1 MYYSANYDF
10 YFSLFSFFLFP
21 LFFFYLC
28 IMIDQA
34 TIQKIF
40 DAADIYEVVSD
51 FVSLKKRGVNYVGCC
66 PFHNEKT
73 GSFTVSPAKGIY
85 KCFGCGKGGNAVN
98 FIMEHEQLAYAEAL
112 RWLAAKYNIIIEEKE
127 LSEHEK
133 QEKSE
138 RESMLIVTNY
148 AEEFFVDQ
156 LIHTDEGKSVGL
168 GYFHRRGLD
177 DKTIE
182 KFGLGY
188 CPEAWDG
195 FTRSALDKGYKKEF
209 LVKTGLTIE
218 SERGLFD
225 RFRARVMFPIRD
237 LAGKIIAF
245 GGRIMTNDKKS
256 AKYLNSPESEIYH
269 KSRTLYGI
277 FFAKKSIVQ
286 HNRCY
291 LVEGYLDVIS
301 FHQKGIENTVASS
314 GTSLTIEQI
323 RLIRRLTPNV
333 TIIYDGDA
341 AGIKA
346 SLRGIDLVLEEG
358 LNVRVVSLPE
368 GEDPD
373 SYAQAHTAEEVLDY
387 ITNHETDF
395 IHFKTR
401 MLLEQAGN
409 DPIERAK
416 LITDIVKTI
425 SLIPDSITR
434 SVYVQET
441 ANQMKVEEKILYAEI
456 AKLRKEKAGDYSPV
470 SYQAPAQQVP
480 SVTLTSQKTKEITPC
495 DTEEKM
501 LIRYLLLFGGQELY
515 EEDRDGLVYSVSVG
529 EYIINE
535 LAVDDLEML
544 NPRFKE
550 IQGEYRRNSA
560 EPGFIPAKYFAGHSD
575 PDLCAMVADI
585 LSEPYELSK
594 LWTLKDTSM
603 RNEEGMLAELLP
615 KIVDNYKIKRIELL
629 CRQADNKILELQN
642 AGETGQ
648 LVEWIKRKN
657 AYVKVKVRL
666 NEKLK
671 RTI

>member
-1 MYYSANYDF
+1 
-10 YFSLFSFFLFP
+10 
-21 LFFFYLC
+21 
-28 IMIDQA
+28 MIDPS

-98 FIMEHEQLAYAEAL
+98 FIMEHEQLSYVEAL

-127 LSEHEK
+127 LTESEK
-133 QEKSE
+133 QERTE

-148 AEEFFVDQ
+148 AEKFFTYQ
-156 LIHTDEGKSVGL
+156 LWHTDEGKSIGMS
-168 GYFHRRGLD
+168 YFRRRGLD

-188 CPEAWDG
+188 CPEAWDA
-195 FTRSALDKGYKKEF
+195 FTKNALDKGYKKDF
-209 LVKTGLTIE
+209 LVKTGLTID
-218 SERGLFD
+218 SEKGLFD

-277 FFAKKSIVQ
+277 YFAKKSIVQ
-286 HNRCY
+286 NDRCF

-314 GTSLTIEQI
+314 GTSLTVEQI
-323 RLIRRLTPNV
+323 RLMRRLTSNV

-358 LNVRVVSLPE
+358 LNVRIVSLPD

-373 SYAQAHTAEEVLDY
+373 SFAQAHTAEEVLAY
-387 ITNHETDF
+387 INAHETDF
-395 IHFKTR
+395 INFKTQL
-401 MLLEQAGN
+401 LLEQAGG

-416 LITDIVKTI
+416 LITDIVRSI
-425 SLIPDSITR
+425 SLIPDTITR
-434 SVYVQET
+434 SVYVRET
-441 ANQMKVEEKILYAEI
+441 AGQMQVEESVLYNEI
-456 AKLRKEKAGDYSPV
+456 SRLRRQKSGDNVPVPYKATV
-470 SYQAPAQQVP
+470 QQP
-480 SVTLTSQKTKEITPC
+480 KVTLTPMKLGGVSPC
-495 DTEEKM
+495 DTEEIVLVRYM
-501 LIRYLLLFGGQELY
+501 LQFGTDVLY
-515 EEDRDGLVYSVSVG
+515 EEEHEGGRYVITVG

-535 LAVDDLEML
+535 LAEDELLLL
-544 NPRFKE
+544 NPQLQK
-550 IQGEYRRNSA
+550 IQQEYRKCYKTMSD
-560 EPGFIPAKYFAGHSD
+560 FSPARYFTAHPD
-575 PDLCAMVADI
+575 PEISSVVADI

-594 LWTLKDTSM
+594 MWVLLDTTLRSEESM
-603 RNEEGMLAELLP
+603 LTELLP
-615 KIVDNYKIKRIELL
+615 KVVDNYKMKRIEIL
-629 CRQADNKILELQN
+629 CKEADNKILECQN
-642 AGETGQ
+642 AGNMDE
-648 LVEWIKRKN
+648 LIEWVKKKN
-657 AYVKVKVRL
+657 AIIKVRARL

>member
-1 MYYSANYDF
+1 
-10 YFSLFSFFLFP
+10 
-21 LFFFYLC
+21 
-28 IMIDQA
+28 MIDPS

-98 FIMEHEQLAYAEAL
+98 FIMEHEQLSYVEAL

-127 LSEHEK
+127 LTESEK
-133 QEKSE
+133 QERTE
-138 RESMLIVTNY
+138 RESMLIVTSY
-148 AEEFFVDQ
+148 AEKFFTYQ
-156 LIHTDEGKSVGL
+156 LWHTDEGKSVGMS
-168 GYFHRRGLD
+168 YFRRRGLD

-188 CPEAWDG
+188 SPEAWDA
-195 FTRSALDKGYKKEF
+195 FTKNALDKGYKKDF
-209 LVKTGLTIE
+209 LVKTGLTID
-218 SERGLFD
+218 SEKGLFD

-277 FFAKKSIVQ
+277 YFAKKSIVQ
-286 HNRCY
+286 NDRCF

-314 GTSLTIEQI
+314 GTSLTVEQI
-323 RLIRRLTPNV
+323 PLMRRLTSNV

-358 LNVRVVSLPE
+358 LNVRIVSLPD

-373 SYAQAHTAEEVLDY
+373 SFAQAHTAEEVLEY
-387 ITNHETDF
+387 INAHETDF
-395 IHFKTR
+395 INFKTQL
-401 MLLEQAGN
+401 LLEQAGG

-416 LITDIVKTI
+416 LITDIVRSI
-425 SLIPDSITR
+425 SLIPDTITR
-434 SVYVQET
+434 SVYVRET
-441 ANQMKVEEKILYAEI
+441 AGQMQVEESVLYNEI
-456 AKLRKEKAGDYSPV
+456 SRLRRQKSGDNVPVPYKATV
-470 SYQAPAQQVP
+470 QQP
-480 SVTLTSQKTKEITPC
+480 KVTLTPMKLGGVSPC
-495 DTEEKM
+495 DTEEIVLVRYM
-501 LIRYLLLFGGQELY
+501 LQFGTDVLY
-515 EEDRDGLVYSVSVG
+515 EEEHEDGRYVITVG

-535 LAVDDLEML
+535 LAEDELLLL
-544 NPRFKE
+544 NPQLQK
-550 IQGEYRRNSA
+550 IQQEYRKCYKTMSD
-560 EPGFIPAKYFAGHSD
+560 FSPARYFTAHPAQDISSV
-575 PDLCAMVADI
+575 VADI

-594 LWTLKDTSM
+594 MWVLLDTTLRSEESM
-603 RNEEGMLAELLP
+603 LTELLP
-615 KIVDNYKIKRIELL
+615 KVVDNYKMKRIEIL
-629 CRQADNKILELQN
+629 CKEADNKILECQN
-642 AGETGQ
+642 AGNMDE
-648 LVEWIKRKN
+648 LIEWVKKKN
-657 AYVKVKVRL
+657 AIIKVRARL

>member
-1 MYYSANYDF
+1 
-10 YFSLFSFFLFP
+10 
-21 LFFFYLC
+21 
-28 IMIDQA
+28 MIDQA

-73 GSFTVSPAKGIY
+73 GSFTVSPTKGIY
-85 KCFGCGKGGNAVN
+85 KCFGCGKGGNSVN
-98 FIMEHEQLAYAEAL
+98 FIMEHEQLSYVEAL

-127 LSEHEK
+127 LTDHEK

-148 AEEFFVDQ
+148 AEEFFKYQ
-156 LIHTDEGKSVGL
+156 LFHTDEGKSVGL

-195 FTRSALDKGYKKEF
+195 LTKAAIEKGYKKEF

-218 SERGLFD
+218 SDRGLFD
-225 RFRARVMFPIRD
+225 RFRARVTFPIRD

-277 FFAKKSIVQ
+277 YFAKKSIVQ

-373 SYAQAHTAEEVLDY
+373 SYAQAHTAEEVLEY

-395 IHFKTR
+395 INFKTKL
-401 MLLEQAGN
+401 LLEQAGN

-416 LITDIVKTI
+416 LITDIVKSI
-425 SLIPDSITR
+425 SLIPDNITR

-441 ANQMKVEEKILYAEI
+441 ANQMKVEEKVLYTEI
-456 AKLRKEKAGDYSPV
+456 ARIRKEKAGDTTPV
-470 SYQAPAQQVP
+470 HYHAPSQQKP
-480 SVTLTSQKTKEITPC
+480 AITLTPSKTGGVTPC
-495 DTEEKM
+495 DTEEMM
-501 LIRYLLLFGGQELY
+501 LIRYLLMFGGQELY
-515 EEDRDGLVYSVSVG
+515 EEENDGQLRSVSVG

-535 LAVDDLEML
+535 LAEDELLLM
-544 NPRFKE
+544 NPQLQA
-550 IQGEYRRNSA
+550 IQQEYRQQYKN
-560 EPGFIPAKYFAGHSD
+560 PGFLPARYFIGHSD
-575 PDLCAMVADI
+575 PGISSTVAGI

-594 LWTLKDTSM
+594 IWTIKDVSA
-603 RNEEGMLAELLP
+603 RSEEMMLAELLP
-615 KIVDNYKIKRIELL
+615 KIVDNYKMRRIEIL
-629 CRQADNKILELQN
+629 CREADEKILECQN
-642 AGETGQ
+642 AGNIEE
-648 LVEWIKRKN
+648 LVEWVRKKN
-657 AYVKVKVRL
+657 TMVKVRARI

>member
-1 MYYSANYDF
+1 
-10 YFSLFSFFLFP
+10 
-21 LFFFYLC
+21 
-28 IMIDQA
+28 MIDPS

-73 GSFTVSPAKGIY
+73 PSFTVSPQKGIY
-85 KCFGCGKGGNAVN
+85 KCFGCGKAGSAVN
-98 FIMEHEQLAYAEAL
+98 FIMEHEQLSYMEAL

-127 LSEHEK
+127 LTESEK
-133 QEKSE
+133 QEQTI

-148 AEEFFVDQ
+148 AESFFTYQ
-156 LIHTDEGKSVGL
+156 LWHTDEGKSVGMS
-168 GYFHRRGLD
+168 YFRHRGLD

-195 FTRSALDKGYKKEF
+195 FTKNALEKGYKKEF
-209 LVKTGLTIE
+209 LIKTGLTID
-218 SERGLFD
+218 SEKGLFD

-277 FFAKKSIVQ
+277 YFAKRSIVQ
-286 HNRCY
+286 NDRCF

-314 GTSLTIEQI
+314 GTSLTVEQI
-323 RLIRRLTPNV
+323 RLMRRLTSNV

-358 LNVRVVSLPE
+358 MNVRIVSLPE

-373 SYAQAHTAEEVLDY
+373 SFAQAHSAEEVLEY
-387 ITNHETDF
+387 INTHETDF
-395 IHFKTR
+395 INFKTQL
-401 MLLEQAGN
+401 LLEQAGS

-416 LITDIVKTI
+416 LITDIVRSI
-425 SLIPDSITR
+425 SLIPDMITR
-434 SVYVQET
+434 SVYVRET
-441 ANQMKVEEKILYAEI
+441 AGQMQVEESVLYNEI
-456 AKLRKEKAGDYSPV
+456 FRLRQKKFGDNVPVINKVSARQEPKVMLTPAKLGGGA
-470 SYQAPAQQVP
+470 
-480 SVTLTSQKTKEITPC
+480 PC
-495 DTEEKM
+495 DTEEIVLVRYM
-501 LIRYLLLFGGQELY
+501 LQFGMDVLY
-515 EEDRDGLVYSVSVG
+515 EEVHEGNHCIVTVG
-529 EYIINE
+529 EYIISE
-535 LAVDDLEML
+535 LDEDELLLL
-544 NPRFKE
+544 NPQLQK
-550 IQGEYRRNSA
+550 IQLEYRKCYRQ
-560 EPGFIPAKYFAGHSD
+560 IPDFSPARYFTAHPD
-575 PDLCAMVADI
+575 PEISSVVADI

-594 LWTLKDTSM
+594 MWVLLDTTLRSEESM
-603 RNEEGMLAELLP
+603 LSELLP
-615 KIVDNYKIKRIELL
+615 KVVDNYKMKRIEIL
-629 CRQADNKILELQN
+629 CKEADNKILECQN
-642 AGETGQ
+642 AGKMDD
-648 LVEWIKRKN
+648 LLEWVKKKN
-657 AYVKVKVRL
+657 AMIKVRARL

>member
-1 MYYSANYDF
+1 MFYYFCN
-10 YFSLFSFFLFP
+10 
-21 LFFFYLC
+21 
-28 IMIDQA
+28 MIDQA

-98 FIMEHEQLAYAEAL
+98 FIMEHEQLSYVEAL

-156 LIHTDEGKSVGL
+156 LFHTDEGRSVGL

-195 FTRSALDKGYKKEF
+195 LTKAAQTKGYKKEF
-209 LVKTGLTIE
+209 LIKTGLTIE

-225 RFRARVMFPIRD
+225 RFRSRVMFPIRD

-277 FFAKKSIVQ
+277 YFAKKSIVQ

-373 SYAQAHTAEEVLDY
+373 SYAQAHTAEEVLEY
-387 ITNHETDF
+387 ITAHETDF
-395 IHFKTR
+395 IHFKTKL
-401 MLLEQAGN
+401 LLEQAGN

-416 LITDIVKTI
+416 LISDIVKSI
-425 SLIPDSITR
+425 SLIPDNITR

-441 ANQMKVEEKILYAEI
+441 ANQMKVEEKILYTEI
-456 AKLRKEKAGDYSPV
+456 ARIRKEKVGDTTSVRVPV
-470 SYQAPAQQVP
+470 VAQQTPQV
-480 SVTLTSQKTKEITPC
+480 SLSRAKGMTPC
-495 DTEEKM
+495 DTEEMM
-501 LIRYLLLFGGQELY
+501 LIRYLLMFGSEELY
-515 EEDRDGLVYSVSVG
+515 EEEREGMVYSESVG

-535 LAVDDLEML
+535 LAEDELLLL
-544 NPRFKE
+544 NPKLRE
-550 IQGEYRRNSA
+550 IQNEYRQHYKT
-560 EPGFIPAKYFAGHSD
+560 PDFLPVKYFIGHPD
-575 PDLCAMVADI
+575 PEISSIVADI

-594 LWTLKDTSM
+594 IWAVKDASA
-603 RNEEGMLAELLP
+603 RSEEMMLVELLP
-615 KIVDNYKIKRIELL
+615 KIVDNYKMRRIEMM
-629 CRQADNKILELQN
+629 CKEADDQILACQN
-642 AGETGQ
+642 AGNFAQ
-648 LVEWIKRKN
+648 LVEWVKKKNTMIKVR
-657 AYVKVKVRL
+657 VRL

>member
-1 MYYSANYDF
+1 
-10 YFSLFSFFLFP
+10 
-21 LFFFYLC
+21 
-28 IMIDQA
+28 MIDQT

-98 FIMEHEQLAYAEAL
+98 FIMDHEQLSYVEAL
-112 RWLAAKYNIIIEEKE
+112 RYLAGKYNILIEEKE
-127 LSEHEK
+127 LTEQEK
-133 QEKSE
+133 QEKTE

-148 AEEFFVDQ
+148 AEDFFVYQ
-156 LIHTDEGKSVGL
+156 LFHTDEGQSVGL
-168 GYFHRRGLD
+168 GYFHQRGLD

-188 CPEAWDG
+188 CPEAWDSL
-195 FTRSALDKGYKKEF
+195 TKSALEKGYKKDF

-218 SERGLFD
+218 SDRGLFD

-237 LAGKIIAF
+237 IAGKIIAF

-256 AKYLNSPESEIYH
+256 AKYQNSPESEIYH

-277 FFAKKSIVQ
+277 HFAKKSIVQ
-286 HNRCY
+286 QNRCY

-323 RLIRRLTPNV
+323 RLIRRLTPNI

-341 AGIKA
+341 AGLKA

-358 LNVRVVSLPE
+358 LNVRVVSLPA

-373 SYAQAHTAEEVLDY
+373 SYAQAHTAAEVLDY
-387 ITNHETDF
+387 IAKNETDF
-395 IHFKTR
+395 ISFKTK
-401 MLLEQAGN
+401 LLLKQVGD

-416 LITDIVKTI
+416 LITDIVKSI
-425 SLIPDSITR
+425 SLIPDNIIR

-441 ANQMKVEEKILYAEI
+441 ANQMKVEEKILYTEI
-456 AKLRKEKAGDYSPV
+456 ARIRKQQAGDFTPV
-470 SYQAPAQQVP
+470 HYQVPTQQQP
-480 SVTLTSQKTKEITPC
+480 SVTLTPAKTIAVSPC
-495 DTEEKM
+495 DTEEM
-501 LIRYLLLFGGQELY
+501 VLIRYLLLFGEQELY
-515 EEDRDGLVYSVSVG
+515 KEERNHVLYEVSVG
-529 EYIINE
+529 EYIIHE
-535 LAVDDLEML
+535 LAEDELEML
-544 NPRFKE
+544 NPKLQE
-550 IQGEYRRNSA
+550 IEREYSENYKST
-560 EPGFIPAKYFAGHSD
+560 GFIPTKYFIGHSD
-575 PDLCAMVADI
+575 PTISSIVASI

-594 LWTLKDTSM
+594 LWTLKDTTMRTEESM
-603 RNEEGMLAELLP
+603 LDELLP
-615 KIVDNYKIKRIELL
+615 KIIDNYKMRRIEMLT
-629 CRQADNKILELQN
+629 REAANKILEYQN
-642 AGETGQ
+642 SGDMDKL
-648 LVEWIKRKN
+648 LVWFKKKN
-657 AYVKVKVRL
+657 TLDTLRSKL

-671 RTI
+671 RTGIR